1 MIQLYHQEKNGNI
14 RRVEAEN
21 GQPVHWVHLLEPEE
35 DEISRLIQRF
45 RLPKDFLTSAFDPDE
60 LARFEKLKRSDGR
73 EVFLIVLNYPKK
85 LAGEDYQYTTR
96 PLVLILMDD
105 LIITASEEMPSF
117 LKETVS
123 GGKKERF
130 LGDDPI
136 QFALK
141 LVMDIARQYI
151 LCLKKIHAATER
163 VERQII
169 ESSKTEY
176 LINMMY
182 LKKSLVYIRTSIDTN
197 HPAIH
202 ELETLKGLQK
212 SQARQALLHDV
223 HIETVQAEKMAEQT
237 LLLLEHISD
246 MVSSII
252 NNNVNRVMKLLTSI
266 TLLLTIPTL
275 VGGLWG
281 MNVPVPLAR
290 NAWGFWLILGLI
302 LALALIV
309 YYWLKKRDFF

>member
-1 MIQLYHQEKNGNI
+1 MIQLYQQDKTGKIRSIKDAEK
-14 RRVEAEN
+14 ET
-21 GQPVHWVHLLEPEE
+21 VHWIHVLDPREE
-35 DEISRLIQRF
+35 EIVQLIRRF
-45 RLPKDFLTSAFDPDE
+45 RLPQDFLTSAFDPDE
-60 LARFEKLKRSDGR
+60 LARFERLKRNDGR

-85 LAGEDYQYTTR
+85 LTEEEYQYTTR
-96 PLVLILMDD
+96 PLVLILMDE
-105 LIITASEEMPSF
+105 LVITASEEMPSF
-117 LKETVS
+117 LEQTIFDADQEGFS
-123 GGKKERF
+123 
-130 LGDDPI
+130 I
-136 QFALK
+136 QDSLQFSLK
-141 LVMDIARQYI
+141 IVMEIARQYI
-151 LCLKKIHAATER
+151 VCLKEIHASTER
-163 VERQII
+163 IEDQII
-169 ESSKTEY
+169 ASSKTEY

-182 LKKSLVYIRTSIDTN
+182 LKKSLVYMRTSIDTN
-197 HPAIH
+197 RPAIQ
-202 ELETLKGLQK
+202 ELETMKGLQK

-252 NNNVNRVMKLLTSI
+252 NNNVNRVMKLLTSV

-290 NAWGFWLILGLI
+290 NAFGFWLILGLI
-302 LALALIV
+302 IALALTV